1 MITHNIRKDVLSS
14 ACRFIGALHTLQYRF
29 AYIVLHQPKER
40 IDTMARQKNI
50 KFQMKQELQK
60 MEAYGRSK
68 HADQIKTKEER
79 SALKSK
85 GVPFEQYRNIDYTR
99 DYIYSHN
106 TMKNYQH
113 IADQYADYLKSH
125 DMNKITIEEAK
136 DHVQEYLDYLRYDKE
151 LSAQSIHTSCA
162 ALSKI
167 FHTTMWEYDIP
178 NRSISNIEKGQH
190 TFSDMTKEQQ
200 IGKLEEY
207 PVWNA
212 NRILGMRK
220 NELLNL
226 RTDMIKEKNNRIE
239 IEYVGKGGKHN
250 RQIFTDQKEI
260 EYIRTLKAAKEPHD
274 RIFDKKEVERTP
286 NLHKARELRCKDVYC
301 RIVADI
307 EKRGAV
313 AEREYTEQIRQSFK
327 DAHKTLH
334 ENLDTP
340 YVVRGDNRQRLLD
353 ADRPVE
359 YNRIALMIIS
369 TQITQHFRTSV
380 TQNFY
385 VGK

>member
-1 MITHNIRKDVLSS
+1 MYCQVRADLSVL
-14 ACRFIGALHTLQYRF
+14 RTLYNADLLIYPVNSQ
-29 AYIVLHQPKER
+29 KER

-68 HADQIKTKEER
+68 HADQLKTKEER
-79 SALKSK
+79 STLKAK
-85 GVPFEQYRNIDYTR
+85 GVPFEQYRTIDYTR
-99 DYIYSHN
+99 DYIYSYN
-106 TMKNYQH
+106 TMKNYQR

-125 DMNKITIEEAK
+125 DLNKITLEEAK

-151 LSAQSIHTSCA
+151 LSPQSIHTSSA
-162 ALSKI
+162 GLSKI
-167 FHTTMWEYDIP
+167 FHTTMWDYDIP
-178 NRSISNIEKGQH
+178 NRSIAKIDRGQH

-200 IGKLEEY
+200 IEKLAEY

-212 NRILGMRK
+212 NRVLGMRK
-220 NELLNL
+220 IELINL
-226 RTDMIKEKNNRIE
+226 RCDMIKEKDNRIE
-239 IEYVGKGGKHN
+239 IVYVGKGGKHN
-250 RQIFTDQKEI
+250 RQIFTDQREI
-260 EYIRTLKAAKEPHD
+260 EYIRTLKTDKAPHD

-286 NLHKARELRCKDVYC
+286 NLHKARELRCKDVYD

-307 EKRGAV
+307 NERGAV
-313 AEREYTEQIRQSFK
+313 AEREYIQQIKQSFK

-353 ADRPVE
+353 AARPVE
-359 YNRIALMIIS
+359 YNRIDLMIIS
-369 TQITQHFRTSV
+369 TQITQHFRSNV

>member
-1 MITHNIRKDVLSS
+1 
-14 ACRFIGALHTLQYRF
+14 
-29 AYIVLHQPKER
+29 
-40 IDTMARQKNI
+40 MARQKNI
-50 KFQMKQELQK
+50 KYHMKQELQK
-60 MEAYGRSK
+60 MKAYGRSK
-68 HADQIKTKEER
+68 HADQVKTKEER
-79 SALKSK
+79 SKLKAK

-113 IADQYADYLKSH
+113 IADQYADYLKFH
-125 DMNKITIEEAK
+125 DLNKITLEEAK
-136 DHVQEYLDYLRYDKE
+136 DHVQEYLNYLRYDKE

-162 ALSKI
+162 GLSKI

-178 NRSISNIEKGQH
+178 NRSIAKIDRGQH
-190 TFSDMTKEQQ
+190 TFADMSKEQQ
-200 IGKLEEY
+200 IEKLAEY

-212 NRILGMRK
+212 NRVLGMRK
-220 NELLNL
+220 NELINL
-226 RTDMIKEKNNRIE
+226 RCDMIKEKDNRIE

-250 RQIFTDQKEI
+250 RQIFTDQKEM
-260 EYIRTLKAAKEPHD
+260 EYIRTLKNDKAPHD
-274 RIFDKKEVERTP
+274 RIFNKTEVERTP
-286 NLHKARELRCKDVYC
+286 NLHKARELRCKDVYD

-313 AEREYTEQIRQSFK
+313 AEREYTEQIKQSFK
-327 DAHKTLH
+327 EAHKTLH

-340 YVVRGDNRQRLLD
+340 YVVRGDNRQRLLEL
-353 ADRPVE
+353 DRPVE

>member
-1 MITHNIRKDVLSS
+1 
-14 ACRFIGALHTLQYRF
+14 
-29 AYIVLHQPKER
+29 
-40 IDTMARQKNI
+40 MARQKNI
-50 KFQMKQELQK
+50 KYQMKQELQK

-68 HADQIKTKEER
+68 HTDQLKTKEER

-85 GVPFEQYRNIDYTR
+85 GVPFEQYRTIDYTR

-125 DMNKITIEEAK
+125 DLNKITLEEAK
-136 DHVQEYLDYLRYDKE
+136 GHVQEYLDYLRYDRE

-178 NRSISNIEKGQH
+178 NRSISNIERGQH

-200 IGKLEEY
+200 IEKLEEY

-212 NRILGMRK
+212 NRVLGMRK
-220 NELLNL
+220 IELINL
-226 RTDMIKEKNNRIE
+226 RCDMIKEKDNRIE

-250 RQIFTDQKEI
+250 RQIFTDQREI
-260 EYIRTLKAAKEPHD
+260 EYIHTLKADKKPHD

-286 NLHKARELRCKDVYC
+286 NLHKARELRCKDVYD

-359 YNRIALMIIS
+359 YNRIALMVIS
-369 TQITQHFRTSV
+369 TQITQHFRSNV

>member
-1 MITHNIRKDVLSS
+1 MSS
-14 ACRFIGALHTLQYRF
+14 ACRFSGACTLYNTYLLIYPVNSQ
-29 AYIVLHQPKER
+29 KER

-68 HADQIKTKEER
+68 HADQLKTKEER
-79 SALKSK
+79 STLKAK
-85 GVPFEQYRNIDYTR
+85 GVPFEQYRTIDYTR
-99 DYIYSHN
+99 DYIYSYN
-106 TMKNYQH
+106 TMKNYQR

-125 DMNKITIEEAK
+125 DLNKITLEEAK

-151 LSAQSIHTSCA
+151 LSPQSIHTSSA
-162 ALSKI
+162 GLSKI
-167 FHTTMWEYDIP
+167 FHTTMWDYDIP
-178 NRSISNIEKGQH
+178 NRSIAKIDRGQH

-200 IGKLEEY
+200 IEKLAEY

-212 NRILGMRK
+212 NRVLGMRK
-220 NELLNL
+220 IELINL
-226 RTDMIKEKNNRIE
+226 RCDMIKEKDNRIE
-239 IEYVGKGGKHN
+239 IVYVGKGGKHN
-250 RQIFTDQKEI
+250 RQIFTDQREI
-260 EYIRTLKAAKEPHD
+260 EYIRTLKTDKAPHD

-286 NLHKARELRCKDVYC
+286 NLHKARELRCKDVYD

-307 EKRGAV
+307 NERGAV
-313 AEREYTEQIRQSFK
+313 AEREYIQQIKQSFK

-359 YNRIALMIIS
+359 YNRIALMVIS
-369 TQITQHFRTSV
+369 TQITQHFRSNV

>member
-1 MITHNIRKDVLSS
+1 MSS
-14 ACRFIGALHTLQYRF
+14 ACRFSGACTLYNTYLLIYPVNSQ
-29 AYIVLHQPKER
+29 KER

-68 HADQIKTKEER
+68 HADQLKTKEER
-79 SALKSK
+79 STLKAK
-85 GVPFEQYRNIDYTR
+85 GVPFEQYRTIDYTR
-99 DYIYSHN
+99 DYIYSYN
-106 TMKNYQH
+106 TMKNYQR

-125 DMNKITIEEAK
+125 DLNKITLEEAK

-151 LSAQSIHTSCA
+151 LSPQSIHTSCA
-162 ALSKI
+162 GLSKI
-167 FHTTMWEYDIP
+167 FHTTMWDYDIP
-178 NRSISNIEKGQH
+178 NRSIAKIDRGQH

-200 IGKLEEY
+200 IEKLAEY

-212 NRILGMRK
+212 NRVLGMRK
-220 NELLNL
+220 IELINL
-226 RTDMIKEKNNRIE
+226 RCDMIKEKDNRIE
-239 IEYVGKGGKHN
+239 IVYVGKGGKHN
-250 RQIFTDQKEI
+250 RQIFTDQREI
-260 EYIRTLKAAKEPHD
+260 EYIRTLKTDKAPHD

-286 NLHKARELRCKDVYC
+286 NLHKARELRCKDVYD

-307 EKRGAV
+307 NERGAV
-313 AEREYTEQIRQSFK
+313 AEREYIQQIKQSFK

-369 TQITQHFRTSV
+369 TQITQHFRSNV

>member
-1 MITHNIRKDVLSS
+1 MSS
-14 ACRFIGALHTLQYRF
+14 ACRFSGACTLYNTYLLIYPVNSQ
-29 AYIVLHQPKER
+29 KER

-68 HADQIKTKEER
+68 HADQLKTKEER
-79 SALKSK
+79 STLKAK
-85 GVPFEQYRNIDYTR
+85 GVPFEQYRTIDYTR
-99 DYIYSHN
+99 DYIYSYN
-106 TMKNYQH
+106 TMKNYQR

-125 DMNKITIEEAK
+125 DLNKITLEEAK

-151 LSAQSIHTSCA
+151 LSPQSIHTSCA
-162 ALSKI
+162 GLSKI
-167 FHTTMWEYDIP
+167 FHTTMWDYDIP
-178 NRSISNIEKGQH
+178 NRSIAKIDRGQH

-200 IGKLEEY
+200 IEKLAEY

-212 NRILGMRK
+212 NRVLGMRK
-220 NELLNL
+220 IELINL
-226 RTDMIKEKNNRIE
+226 RCDMIKEKDNRIE
-239 IEYVGKGGKHN
+239 IVYVGKVGKHN
-250 RQIFTDQKEI
+250 RQIFTDQREI
-260 EYIRTLKAAKEPHD
+260 EYIRTLKTDKAPHD

-286 NLHKARELRCKDVYC
+286 NLHKARELRCKDVYD

-307 EKRGAV
+307 NERGAV
-313 AEREYTEQIRQSFK
+313 AEREYIQQIKQSFK

-369 TQITQHFRTSV
+369 TQITQHFRSNV

>member
-1 MITHNIRKDVLSS
+1 MSS
-14 ACRFIGALHTLQYRF
+14 ACRFSGACTLYNTYLLIYPVNSQ
-29 AYIVLHQPKER
+29 KER

-68 HADQIKTKEER
+68 HADQLKTKEER
-79 SALKSK
+79 STLKAK
-85 GVPFEQYRNIDYTR
+85 GVPFEQYRTIDYTR
-99 DYIYSHN
+99 DYIYSYN
-106 TMKNYQH
+106 TMKNYQR

-125 DMNKITIEEAK
+125 DLNKITLEEAK

-151 LSAQSIHTSCA
+151 LSPQSIHTSCA
-162 ALSKI
+162 GLSKI
-167 FHTTMWEYDIP
+167 FHTTMWDYDIP
-178 NRSISNIEKGQH
+178 NRSIAKIDRGQH

-200 IGKLEEY
+200 IEKLAEY

-212 NRILGMRK
+212 NRVLGMRK
-220 NELLNL
+220 IELINL
-226 RTDMIKEKNNRIE
+226 RCDMIKEKDNRIE
-239 IEYVGKGGKHN
+239 IVYVGKGGKHN
-250 RQIFTDQKEI
+250 RQIFTDQREI
-260 EYIRTLKAAKEPHD
+260 EYIHTLKADKEPHD

-286 NLHKARELRCKDVYC
+286 NLHKARELRCKDVYD

-359 YNRIALMIIS
+359 YNRIALMVIS
-369 TQITQHFRTSV
+369 TQITQHFRSNV

>member
-1 MITHNIRKDVLSS
+1 
-14 ACRFIGALHTLQYRF
+14 
-29 AYIVLHQPKER
+29 
-40 IDTMARQKNI
+40 MARQKNI

-125 DMNKITIEEAK
+125 DLNKITLEEAK